1 MPTRKQKLRVRR
13 DSSLVSIDAG
23 RPASTPT
30 RKASAAFASGSTI
43 CRQPFF
49 ANETQ
54 AIQGHTKHRNTAADM
69 IASLDGGDLPEDSE
83 VKALFTGEVTITSQQ
98 AGSEWLAFTT
108 DDNTDALRQYRITLE
123 EGQFTIHDITAKICR
138 ALITS

>member
-43 CRQPFF
+43 CRQPLF

-54 AIQGHTKHRNTAADM
+54 AIQGHMKHRNTAADM
-69 IASLDGGDLPEDSE
+69 NVNATPERGRREREVDSQHNTTRE
-83 VKALFTGEVTITSQQ
+83 KRRQQ
-98 AGSEWLAFTT
+98 
-108 DDNTDALRQYRITLE
+108 
-123 EGQFTIHDITAKICR
+123 R
-138 ALITS
+138 AM